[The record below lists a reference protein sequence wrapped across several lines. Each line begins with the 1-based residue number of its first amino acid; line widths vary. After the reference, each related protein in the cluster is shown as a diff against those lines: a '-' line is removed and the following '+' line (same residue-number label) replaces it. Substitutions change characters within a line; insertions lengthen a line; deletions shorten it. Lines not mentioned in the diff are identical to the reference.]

1 MSWVC
6 LIIAS
11 ILEPIWVVL
20 LEKSDN
26 FKKKG
31 WGIAA
36 IVAVLCCLFMLSLAV
51 LNIGPGVA
59 YSILAGIGAIGTVI
73 AGVFLYKDPIN
84 AKKIFFII
92 VIVIGIVGRG
102 VPGRMVH
109 RPGLHRGDDQHPV
122 GHHSPRIA
130 SAQYAV
136 PFDSDEERHQHQHG
150 LRRVGGPRRRPD
162 HHRIRHPGSGD
173 DHTRNGPVPSGHF
186 F

>member
-59 YSILAGIGAIGTVI
+59 YSILAGIGAI

-92 VIVIGIVGRG
+92 VIVIGIVGIR
-102 VPGRMVH
+102 
-109 RPGLHRGDDQHPV
+109 LT
-122 GHHSPRIA
+122 S
-130 SAQYAV
+130 
-136 PFDSDEERHQHQHG
+136 
-150 LRRVGGPRRRPD
+150 GGA
-162 HHRIRHPGSGD
+162 
-173 DHTRNGPVPSGHF
+173 
-186 F
+186 

>member
-1 MSWVC
+1 MEAAMSWVC

-36 IVAVLCCLFMLSLAV
+36 IVAVL
-51 LNIGPGVA
+51 
-59 YSILAGIGAIGTVI
+59 SILAGIGAIGTVI

-92 VIVIGIVGRG
+92 VIVIGIVGIR
-102 VPGRMVH
+102 
-109 RPGLHRGDDQHPV
+109 LT
-122 GHHSPRIA
+122 S
-130 SAQYAV
+130 
-136 PFDSDEERHQHQHG
+136 
-150 LRRVGGPRRRPD
+150 GGA
-162 HHRIRHPGSGD
+162 
-173 DHTRNGPVPSGHF
+173 
-186 F
+186 

>member
-59 YSILAGIGAIGTVI
+59 YSILAGI
-73 AGVFLYKDPIN
+73 KDPIN

-92 VIVIGIVGRG
+92 VIVIGIVGIR
-102 VPGRMVH
+102 
-109 RPGLHRGDDQHPV
+109 LT
-122 GHHSPRIA
+122 S
-130 SAQYAV
+130 
-136 PFDSDEERHQHQHG
+136 
-150 LRRVGGPRRRPD
+150 GGA
-162 HHRIRHPGSGD
+162 
-173 DHTRNGPVPSGHF
+173 
-186 F
+186 